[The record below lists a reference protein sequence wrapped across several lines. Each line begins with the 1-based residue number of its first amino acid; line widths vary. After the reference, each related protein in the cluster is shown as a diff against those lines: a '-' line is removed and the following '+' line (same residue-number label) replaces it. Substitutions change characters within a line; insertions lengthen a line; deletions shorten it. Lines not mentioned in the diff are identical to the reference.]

1 MLQFLDTEVNCD
13 STYIKC
19 LIIQTLIDAFKSINS
34 SKQLINGL
42 LNFFKVVYVWFNLIL
57 KVCSNFS
64 CEFADSAHHKNY
76 ETDFDEKKRPIIT
89 VSVTI

>member
-42 LNFFKVVYVWFNLIL
+42 LNFFKVVYV
-57 KVCSNFS
+57 
-64 CEFADSAHHKNY
+64 
-76 ETDFDEKKRPIIT
+76 
-89 VSVTI
+89 